1 MAHQTF
7 SSIRNSVTVFPPPLA
22 LQMIKATVGLI
33 ESVFSGC
40 NNTGRKIRPYRINLG
55 GPEDPIKVQLY
66 VNIQKLAKGNKRLVL
81 FSV

>member
-7 SSIRNSVTVFPPPLA
+7 ASIRNSVTVFPPPLA
-22 LQMIKATVGLI
+22 LQMIKVTLGLI

-40 NNTGRKIRPYRINLG
+40 NNTGRKIRPYGINLG